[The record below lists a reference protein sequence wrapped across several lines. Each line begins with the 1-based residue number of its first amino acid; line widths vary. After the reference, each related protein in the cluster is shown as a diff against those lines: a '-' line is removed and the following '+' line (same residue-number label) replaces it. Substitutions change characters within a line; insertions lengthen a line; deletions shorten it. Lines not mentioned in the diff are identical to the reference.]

1 MWDPVNLDELFARTI
16 DLYSDENLEVPLKN
30 PVPNPAD
37 DQVASAPAQY
47 GFIMTQSDQPNNN
60 EVPVTS
66 PSLPAPEK
74 RRNKKLHRG
83 SKNWRSDEV
92 KKRNLMWNFEEK
104 SERNLKSWHQFT
116 SAAAYYDTWKIICD
130 ILHGYTFSKSLHDF
144 YNAWQSSSCIR
155 FRFFTSSLLQSFD
168 PVSYTHLTL
177 PTKA

>member
-1 MWDPVNLDELFARTI
+1 
-16 DLYSDENLEVPLKN
+16 
-30 PVPNPAD
+30 
-37 DQVASAPAQY
+37 
-47 GFIMTQSDQPNNN
+47 MT
-60 EVPVTS
+60 
-66 PSLPAPEK
+66 
-74 RRNKKLHRG
+74 RNKKLYRG

-155 FRFFTSSLLQSFD
+155 FRFLCIDYIFRFYPEACENMLVRNEDILEHALRTEFVFFVLSLALSVCMTVRLTRIVIGYQSATQFNQRHQLW
-168 PVSYTHLTL
+168 VINWEGKL
-177 PTKA
+177 